1 MTKYTTVFASLLRH
15 LSRSDFQSAIR
26 YYRKADFKVRVLSCY
41 DLLKTMIYGLISNC
55 FSVREIETSM
65 RVNGN
70 RLYHAGLKQVKRST
84 FCDALE
90 KRPNGLFE
98 NVFTELVN
106 KAQGIAGKKHKKFS
120 NPLRIIDATIIPL
133 CLSMFNWAKYRKAKG
148 AVKLH
153 LNLDGDNLIPFDA
166 CLTNGKVHEAERMQ
180 NLTLESGVIYV
191 MDRGFIDYKS
201 LYSIEL
207 QDSIFVTR
215 MKTNCAFKKIENKP
229 CSKDGSVLS
238 DGQIELTGP
247 NSKKHYPKPLR
258 KIKYQDPETGKVYE
272 FLTNDMKRD
281 AEEVAK
287 IYKERWEVE
296 LFFKWIKQHLKI
308 KSFWGTSMNAVYSQI
323 WVALILTILIW
334 IAKTLNGISASPYEL
349 LIIMK
354 ATLLTKNSLEGLCT
368 NIPQFKQPD
377 FFCQPLLDGLKC

>member
-41 DLLKTMIYGLISNC
+41 DLFKTMIYGLISNC

-65 RVNGN
+65 RVNGS

-98 NVFTELVN
+98 NVFTELVD
-106 KAQGIAGKKHKKFS
+106 KAQRIAGKKHKKFT
-120 NPLRIIDATIIPL
+120 NPLRIIDASIIPL

-166 CLTNGKVHEAERMQ
+166 CLTNGKVHEVERMQ

-201 LYSIEL
+201 LYSIKL

-215 MKTNCAFKKIENKP
+215 MKTNCAHKKIQNNP
-229 CSKDGSVLS
+229 CINDGPVLS
-238 DGQIELTGP
+238 DVMIELTGL
-247 NSKKHYPKPLR
+247 KTKEHYPQPLR
-258 KIKYQDPETGKVYE
+258 KIKYQDPETKKLYE
-272 FLTNDMKRD
+272 FLTNDMERE

-334 IAKTLNGISASPYEL
+334 IAKTLDGISASPYEL
-349 LIIMK
+349 LIMMR
-354 ATLLTKNSLEGLCT
+354 AALLTKDSLTGLCT
-368 NIPQFKQPD
+368 NIIQHKPPDIFYQPFLEGFK
-377 FFCQPLLDGLKC
+377 C